1 MRQRVLTWLKLEPG
15 EGVAVSWAFVYFFLL
30 LASYY
35 ILRPLR
41 DEMGIAGGI
50 DKLPWVFTGT
60 FVAMLVAVPLFGWI
74 TARPAAATLSAAGVC
89 FLYFQFAAVLCCVP
103 SRRLARNYGARIFH
117 LGQRV

>member
-1 MRQRVLTWLKLEPG
+1 MRQRFLTWLKLEPG
-15 EGVAVSWAFVYFFLL
+15 EGVAVGSAFTYFFLL

-35 ILRPLR
+35 ILHPLR

-74 TARPAAATLSAAGVC
+74 TARLPLVYV
-89 FLYFQFAAVLCCVP
+89 FFIFNLLLFFAAFQVE
-103 SRRLARNYGARIFH
+103 A
-117 LGQRV
+117 